1 MDGQLWIWIVVAV
14 VIIAVIV
21 AVVVYGRRAKNAAN
35 RKRAADLRE
44 KARADALGAH
54 ERSAEAARAA
64 ADAARAESEA
74 ERLHREAA
82 DKQKAAERAN
92 EVSQDRLRRAEE
104 LDPDAGNR
112 SDPDS
117 AGSRRTGT
125 TTAAVGSGRRPRRRG
140 GRLDPRP

>member
-1 MDGQLWIWIVVAV
+1 MDGQLWIWIIVAI

-74 ERLHREAA
+74 ERLHKEASE
-82 DKQKAAERAN
+82 KQRAAERAN

-112 SDPDS
+112 SDPS
-117 AGSRRTGT
+117 GAESRRDRDDDQRDEE
-125 TTAAVGSGRRPRRRG
+125 GRRSPRS
-140 GRLDPRP
+140 